1 MKLLLYRENCM
12 QHVQC
17 NAEIW
22 KQNALGLAEH
32 NLITAATACIRMP
45 APINLWLRHSCA
57 SIATHE
63 TAAPEPVA
71 CSSFVPRPMAD
82 GRSCFLE
89 KSGETFREG
98 PPFVASGPKNVSCFT
113 SSHACRWVRRL
124 VTYRPPV
131 YSLPLGINQCAKQA
145 APSEYANSV
154 TDDRGRETTLGRKTS
169 AAGSLSQ
176 MTRHAHVLHQ
186 FVHRTNPSE

>member
-45 APINLWLRHSCA
+45 APINLWLRHSCT

-63 TAAPEPVA
+63 TAASEPVA

-89 KSGETFREG
+89 KSGETFEK
-98 PPFVASGPKNVSCFT
+98 A
-113 SSHACRWVRRL
+113 HRL
-124 VTYRPPV
+124 
-131 YSLPLGINQCAKQA
+131 SLP
-145 APSEYANSV
+145 V
-154 TDDRGRETTLGRKTS
+154 RKMCHAS
-169 AAGSLSQ
+169 QVHMHVAGFAGSLHTDLQFTPCLWASISVRNRQ
-176 MTRHAHVLHQ
+176 HRASTRIL
-186 FVHRTNPSE
+186 